1 MAAPKKAKKGALT
14 VMEAMEE
21 LSRIAEL
28 DEREAA
34 SRFSEKD
41 KEVLKEWTDPHQKE
55 NNQEKV
61 RETFRVLHS
70 YLQQVYEKE
79 EVEMEDVETRRGVQA
94 IMLMAN
100 EAAQKIDRCT
110 ALFKGLHGE
119 GGVKELKEF
128 KDLQEFYLN
137 KIMKKFHA
145 ALAKEE
151 AWEAEWGGG
160 VEVDLLDIQRRG
172 LKDLETVKRDKEYE
186 LFFIRKED
194 GKPFFSRNLLRH
206 IKLVGKFDETLLEIV
221 GEDPFLRLKS
231 MEDRCLHESARE
243 ILDAIHP
250 AFDAF
255 VKDAVQA
262 KDSPL
267 VSSVIKAVMALMLAV
282 NPRNLMQNTMGKS
295 AVSYFHDFQ
304 LYLREAIEGEEY
316 ARAMEKQ
323 AEQLS
328 SANRQA
334 LQLVHLLAFWL
345 FTRHAHAGEGSV
357 YVQSLFS
364 RACQKY
370 PLTTSGKNP
379 LWVWNALV
387 DEDEHLRQFLKK
399 YPNGPLLKTLDVMRE
414 SEDQAGFDPLFQENL
429 PCRLFTF
436 AGDDIDCAVLRI
448 PSPTIQLH
456 IHQAKCTPEFTAF
469 LRYLAGSKRKLL
481 LVNLQ
486 DRTSWHEHARC
497 VALDE
502 AQKNAEFSEAFYVVN
517 LPKDTEF
524 YLQSGSYEGLDD
536 AAVFCGQLLE
546 QMASGESCGFSF
558 PPALKMEDISVFA
571 KKAVEAIHQTIFGGK
586 DHLTRKNRLDFIELF
601 YHFLTLKLVEMT
613 APDFLSFTCKDAIDT
628 GAATTAGFYAFLK
641 IMSGQP
647 DWRQQ
652 DKEFLYRI
660 LYQSAL
666 IMRERPIDDTRLHRL
681 IGAFA
686 AFQAELEDKKAKLQE
701 TCSALY
707 KRPIFKD
714 LKIN

>member
-1 MAAPKKAKKGALT
+1 MTGPKKGKKSALS

-28 DEREAA
+28 DEEQAA
-34 SRFSEKD
+34 ARLSEK
-41 KEVLKEWTDPHQKE
+41 ESQALKEWTDPQQRE
-55 NNQEKV
+55 SNQEKV
-61 RETFRVLHS
+61 KETFRVLHS
-70 YLQQVYEKE
+70 YLQQVYEKGE
-79 EVEMEDVETRRGVQA
+79 AELEDVETRQGVQA

-100 EAAQKIDRCT
+100 EAAQKIERCT

-119 GGVKELKEF
+119 GGIKELKEYQE
-128 KDLQEFYLN
+128 LQEFYLN

-151 AWEAEWGGG
+151 AWEAEWGG

-206 IKLVGKFDETLLEIV
+206 IKLVGKFDETLMELV
-221 GEDPFLRLKS
+221 GEDPFLRIRP
-231 MEDRCLHESARE
+231 MEDRCLHEAARE
-243 ILDAIHP
+243 ILEGIHP
-250 AFDAF
+250 VFDSF

-262 KDSPL
+262 KDSLL
-267 VSSVIKAVMALMLAV
+267 VSSVVKAVMALMLAV

-316 ARAMEKQ
+316 SRALEKS
-323 AEQLS
+323 ADQLS

-334 LQLVHLLAFWL
+334 LQLIHLLAFWL
-345 FTRHAHAGEGSV
+345 FTRHAHAGESSV
-357 YVQSLFS
+357 YVQTLFS

-370 PLTTSGKNP
+370 PLTASGKNP

-387 DEDEHLRQFLKK
+387 DEDEHLRHFLKK

-414 SEDQAGFDPLFQENL
+414 SEDHSGFDPLFQENL
-429 PCRLFTF
+429 PFRLFEFT
-436 AGDDIDCAVLRI
+436 GDNIDCTVLKI
-448 PSPTIQLH
+448 PSPTHQMH
-456 IHQAKCTPEFTAF
+456 IHQAKSTPEFIAF
-469 LRYLAGSKRKLL
+469 LRFLAANKRKLL

-497 VALDE
+497 VALEDL
-502 AQKNAEFSEAFYVVN
+502 QKNAEFAESFYVVN

-524 YLQSGSYEGLDD
+524 YLQAGIYETLDD
-536 AAVFCGQLLE
+536 AAVFQGQLLE
-546 QMASGESCGFSF
+546 QVESGESCGFSF
-558 PPALKMEDISVFA
+558 PPALKMADIAAFA
-571 KKAVEAIHQTIFGGK
+571 KKAIEAIHVSIFGGK
-586 DHLTRKNRLDFIELF
+586 THLTRKNRLDFIELF
-601 YHFLTLKLVEMT
+601 YHFLSLKLVEMT

-628 GAATTAGFYAFLK
+628 GAATAAGFFAFLK
-641 IMSGQP
+641 ILSGQP

-660 LYQSAL
+660 LYQPAL
-666 IMRERPIDDTRLHRL
+666 VLRERPVDDTRLHRL

-686 AFQAELEDKKAKLQE
+686 ALQAELQDKKAKLQQ
-701 TCSALY
+701 TCSSLY
-707 KRPIFKD
+707 KRPVFKD
-714 LKIN
+714 LDLQF